1 MFACLSLSL
10 SAHAFSGGPRQLQ
23 SWLFGWPESDSS
35 SNATSSNAWD
45 GSLIDVDTPLEE
57 LETVGLGDG
66 ESYRLVMSDE
76 FETEGRRFS
85 EVSSV

>member
-1 MFACLSLSL
+1 MFAGLSL

-35 SNATSSNAWD
+35 SNATSNAWD
-45 GSLIDVDTPLEE
+45 GSLIDIDTPLEE